1 MILVSIEPVPHSEKV
16 KLIFS
21 DGQVLKTQSYVAAE
35 LGLFAGLELSED
47 EWQKLRQTVGKASAK
62 ERAVRIVSA
71 SGVSERELQRRLEQ
85 KGEDGQDAAEA
96 VAWLKELRLLDD
108 RETAAQLVASAVRRG
123 YGKSRIQSL
132 LYEKGIP
139 HEYWQEALSD
149 IPDQSDAIDQF
160 LAKRFAGREPDEKTV
175 KKAVDALLRR
185 GHSWS
190 DIQNALRRY
199 QAELEEIPDFDPD
212 I

>member
-1 MILVSIEPVPHSEKV
+1 MILVSIEPVPRSEKV
-16 KLIFS
+16 RLIFA
-21 DGQVLKTQSYVAAE
+21 DGKMLKTAGYVAAE
-35 LGLFAGLELSED
+35 LGLYAGMELSD
-47 EWQKLRQTVGKASAK
+47 AEWQQLRQTVGKASAK

-71 SGVSERELQRRLEQ
+71 SGVSERELQKRLEQ

-96 VAWLKELRLLDD
+96 VRWLKELHVLDD
-108 RETAAQLVASAVRRG
+108 RETAAQIVASAARRG

-139 HEYWQEALSD
+139 KKYWQEALSD
-149 IPDQSDAIDQF
+149 LPDQSDAIDQF
-160 LAKRFAGREPDEKTV
+160 LAKRFAGQEPDEKTV

-185 GHSWS
+185 GHGWS

-199 QAELEEIPDFDPD
+199 QAELEEVPDFDPD